1 MHPALELEDSRLTLD
16 INSRVYPFNASQ
28 KRCTSVWP
36 PSWPTPAWTRSAFRK
51 NRLIKSAS
59 RSARVSLVRRRA
71 DSRTQ
76 ICAACPGV
84 GVLSDRS
91 QRLAGVT
98 ANASRL
104 FRRAN
109 YAQAQAGGC
118 AGENQESCPAGIGA
132 CRALRNCNRELR
144 LKREIPHENCCP
156 LLTKLDRM
164 NGSSN
169 RYVSSGRES
178 GKK

>member
-1 MHPALELEDSRLTLD
+1 MAEAVHIGMAAKLADVSVDTIRF
-16 INSRVYPFNASQ
+16 YQ
-28 KRCTSVWP
+28 KLG
-36 PSWPTPAWTRSAFRK
+36 
-51 NRLIKSAS
+51 LIKSAS

-91 QRLAGVT
+91 QRIAGVT

-104 FRRAN
+104 FRRAIH
-109 YAQAQAGGC
+109 AQAQAGGC
-118 AGENQESCPAGIGA
+118 AGENQESCRLEAELAG
-132 CRALRNCNRELR
+132 ALRNCNRELR

-169 RYVSSGRES
+169 NKYVPSGRES
-178 GKK
+178 GKQ